1 MRLALLPALL
11 LAACSP
17 NPTPSPVAAPAPA
30 SPPVPFRQLGW
41 DSDHFTWEGK
51 PFTGT
56 TTDHYKSGA
65 LKCRYG
71 IRNGRYHGLVEEWH
85 ENGNP
90 KTRTAYDDG
99 RNRTNAAARHG
110 GRRLYRRGFPPW
122 HPTSCPHALQCVR
135 TAVCEGASP
144 ATLQNRL

>member
-71 IRNGRYHGLVEEWH
+71 IRNGRYHGLVEEWY

-90 KTRTAYDDG
+90 KTRTAYEDG
-99 RNRTNAAARHG
+99 RHEGDNFYWNPDGSLQSHKNWKNDS
-110 GRRLYRRGFPPW
+110 LVSESHPPN
-122 HPTSCPHALQCVR
+122 P
-135 TAVCEGASP
+135 
-144 ATLQNRL
+144 